1 MASAGSI
8 TWDLIANSSKFVQE
22 LERANKSARQWG
34 DKLAKVTKDAAKSFV
49 AVGTAATASMAA
61 IYAATASSIDE
72 QAKFAARI
80 GISTEA
86 LGGLQHAADLTGV
99 STNAMNTGLQ
109 RMTRRIAEAGQG
121 TGVAVDA
128 LERLN
133 LQVDDL
139 VQKTPDQQFL
149 AIADAMGN
157 VESRSEQVRLAFKL
171 FDSDG
176 VALLNTLDMT
186 ADGIKDATK
195 EAVSLGIALND
206 IDASKVE
213 TANDAFDNATKISKG
228 FSRHLTVEL
237 APIVQGMSVEF
248 LNAANEAGGM
258 AEVTTKAIDS
268 MVGAVGVL
276 ANSWRGLEIIFLGLK
291 VLVYQLAVDSIAV
304 IRNIEYQAKGVVN
317 SWREFFGQELMAMN
331 RELTQSSIELTMEL
345 NEAKKALIDLSS
357 MELPSDQVR
366 AYVHEWRELSEAQA
380 IANVEAKK
388 YNETVKD
395 LFSDDDDDQEDT
407 LQFWKDLR
415 AHIESTTQDFD
426 AMWGRTFDRFSS
438 RFGDAVADAIV
449 EGENFN
455 DAMNQIA
462 IAFSKSMI
470 AALTEI
476 ATRQAVLWLLD
487 KTILKSAVA
496 AEGSK
501 TTTEAMVGVEMSAL
515 NAFRSTAAI
524 PVYGPAA
531 APAAAATARGLA
543 MPMATAAIA
552 AANSGIAGI
561 AHSGIDNI
569 PERGTWLLDRGERVL
584 SSKQN
589 EDLKQF
595 LNQKQGGDVI
605 QQEINSTL
613 VVEAGAGQDRDAEF
627 AQAVSDDLYRK
638 LIDDARTNGPLRRA
652 MMG

>member
-1 MASAGSI
+1 MASAGNI
-8 TWDLIANSSKFVQE
+8 TWDLIANSSKFVSE
-22 LERANKSARQWG
+22 LDKANKAGKNWG
-34 DKLAKVTKDAAKSFV
+34 DRLAKVTVNVAKSF
-49 AVGTAATASMAA
+49 AAAGTAVAGSMAA
-61 IYAATASSIDE
+61 IYAATSASIDE

-99 STNAMNTGLQ
+99 STNTMNTGLQ

-149 AIADAMGN
+149 AIADAMGD
-157 VESRSEQVRLAFKL
+157 VESRSDQVALAFKL

-176 VALLNTLDMT
+176 VALLNTLDLT
-186 ADGIKDATK
+186 SDGIKDATT
-195 EAVSLGIALND
+195 EAVNLGIALND

-258 AEVTTKAIDS
+258 AEVATQAIDAIVS
-268 MVGAVGVL
+268 AVGVL
-276 ANSWRGLEIIFLGLK
+276 ADSWRGLEIIFQGLK
-291 VLVYQLAVDSIAV
+291 MIMYQLALDSIEI
-304 IRNIEYQAKGVVN
+304 IRVIEYEAKGLAN
-317 SWREFFGQELMAMN
+317 SWRKLFGAELLTMN
-331 RELTQSSIELTMEL
+331 RELTDSSIRLRMEL
-345 NEAKKALIDLSS
+345 NDTHKALIDLASEP
-357 MELPSDQVR
+357 MPSDQIR

-380 IANVEAKK
+380 AANVEAKK
-388 YNETVKD
+388 YNEVVENGLKRRRNEE
-395 LFSDDDDDQEDT
+395 EDS
-407 LQFWKDLR
+407 LKFWKDLK

-449 EGENFN
+449 EGENFGE
-455 DAMNQIA
+455 AMDQIA
-462 IAFSKSMI
+462 IGFAKSMI
-470 AALTEI
+470 AALTEL
-476 ATRQAVLWLLD
+476 ATKKAVLWVLD
-487 KTILKSAVA
+487 KTILKSSAV

-524 PVYGPAA
+524 PVVGPAA
-531 APAAAATARGLA
+531 APAAASTARGLA

-595 LNQKQGGDVI
+595 LNQKQGGDMI

-638 LIDDARTNGPLRRA
+638 LIEDAKTNGPLRRA